1 MVHFFDITKFN
12 LYKEDNRR
20 EVKKANGGLPS
31 SLWETYS
38 AFANCYGGVII
49 LGVAENKDGTWR
61 TTGLK
66 STDRDK
72 LLKHFWDTINNR
84 KKVNVNLLSDQ
95 DVEIYEK
102 DEDTIIVIYVPMANR
117 EQKPV
122 YINDDIFVLIIST
135 YLMQNVFLWIILSN
149 KNCIIVGNFIS
160 NTVVYILYSL
170 SLIIEIAIKMIFSI
184 EFDIRNQTIDLILAL
199 AIEAIFLKCIMNLKR
214 IKNGL
219 SFLKDQVENEYF
231 ALMFMEISANIIF
244 TYCIFVNS
252 NDEFSWNILAMFFV
266 LSIIMVIMIQRT
278 LALYYKQKLLAK
290 NIEDYKSE
298 IALKDAQIKSLSDEK
313 YKISKLNHEFYN
325 RQKALIHKVEEI
337 TSMNTEIADELD
349 LSKQIN
355 DLTKEYTDK
364 AQEIK
369 TLDKLPTTG
378 IVEIDD
384 MFKYMQSE
392 CDSKKIQFNLKI
404 NGNIYH
410 MINNKIPQ
418 SRLVTLI
425 GDHLRDAI
433 IAIDFSNNTFKSI
446 LAVLGENNGVYEFC
460 VFDTGI
466 EFKIDT
472 LLNLGLKP
480 ATTHKD
486 SGGTGIGFMTTFE
499 TMKETKASL
508 IIDEM
513 REMSNTDYTKSVTIR
528 FDGKNE
534 YRIKSYN

>member
-1 MVHFFDITKFN
+1 MKIEIVIDTVIKMFIINLFVFILFFKISNQKCN
-12 LYKEDNRR
+12 Y
-20 EVKKANGGLPS
+20 
-31 SLWETYS
+31 
-38 AFANCYGGVII
+38 
-49 LGVAENKDGTWR
+49 
-61 TTGLK
+61 LK
-66 STDRDK
+66 IFVGS
-72 LLKHFWDTINNR
+72 
-84 KKVNVNLLSDQ
+84 VMLS
-95 DVEIYEK
+95 
-102 DEDTIIVIYVPMANR
+102 VIYVIEKN
-117 EQKPV
+117 

-149 KNCIIVGNFIS
+149 KNCIVVGNFIS

-219 SFLKDQVENEYF
+219 SFLKAQVGNEYF

-278 LALYYKQKLLAK
+278 LTLYYKQKLLAK
-290 NIEDYKSE
+290 NIKDYKSE

-480 ATTHKD
+480 VTTHKD

-534 YRIKSYN
+534 YRIKSYRSDEIKKKMKDNRIIIENKKGSSTQWN

>member
-1 MVHFFDITKFN
+1 MNEVLLNTIIKYCCINILVLFTNERMIPKQINKRN
-12 LYKEDNRR
+12 L
-20 EVKKANGGLPS
+20 
-31 SLWETYS
+31 
-38 AFANCYGGVII
+38 II
-49 LGVAENKDGTWR
+49 LT
-61 TTGLK
+61 
-66 STDRDK
+66 
-72 LLKHFWDTINNR
+72 
-84 KKVNVNLLSDQ
+84 
-95 DVEIYEK
+95 
-102 DEDTIIVIYVPMANR
+102 
-117 EQKPV
+117 
-122 YINDDIFVLIIST
+122 IIST
-135 YLMQNVFLWIILSN
+135 CLLGIFTPIICKLDNLLNIILMYSAQLIIIRISSRNNEYNLMLTNLMANALVYLAFAISTIIEFQIAMILKIYSIGINVCLVFLITAIVLKLFFKIKRFQKGFCFFNNSTNSEMINTIMLNISALIILVYYISGN
-149 KNCIIVGNFIS
+149 YYGNLTKQIVICFLVLG
-160 NTVVYILYSL
+160 VVL
-170 SLIIEIAIKMIFSI
+170 F
-184 EFDIRNQTIDLILAL
+184 
-199 AIEAIFLKCIMNLKR
+199 
-214 IKNGL
+214 
-219 SFLKDQVENEYF
+219 
-231 ALMFMEISANIIF
+231 
-244 TYCIFVNS
+244 
-252 NDEFSWNILAMFFV
+252 
-266 LSIIMVIMIQRT
+266 IMIKRT
-278 LALYYKQKLLAK
+278 FNIFYKQRLLER

-446 LAVLGENNGVYEFC
+446 LAVLGENSGVYEFC

-534 YRIKSYN
+534 YRIKSYRSDEIKKKMKDNRIIIENKKGSSTQWN

>member
-1 MVHFFDITKFN
+1 MNTDWIDGIIKICIINVFIYSIFFRVNAEQKCKRKIIEGSIISSVIYIIFK
-12 LYKEDNRR
+12 LYLKENIFLLVIISYFIQIPIQKMLIEDKRKSII
-20 EVKKANGGLPS
+20 VS
-31 SLWETYS
+31 SLI
-38 AFANCYGGVII
+38 AN
-49 LGVAENKDGTWR
+49 A
-61 TTGLK
+61 
-66 STDRDK
+66 
-72 LLKHFWDTINNR
+72 
-84 KKVNVNLLSDQ
+84 
-95 DVEIYEK
+95 
-102 DEDTIIVIYVPMANR
+102 
-117 EQKPV
+117 
-122 YINDDIFVLIIST
+122 
-135 YLMQNVFLWIILSN
+135 
-149 KNCIIVGNFIS
+149 
-160 NTVVYILYSL
+160 VVYATFCISL
-170 SLIIEIAIKMIFSI
+170 LFEVFFKFALKIEL
-184 EFDIRNQTIDLILAL
+184 QTIDLIFTLGIQLAL
-199 AIEAIFLKCIMNLKR
+199 LVMLFSNKR
-214 IKNGL
+214 VKNGIE
-219 SFLKDQVENEYF
+219 FLKDPIGNDYF
-231 ALMFMEISANIIF
+231 CIVLLNISAVVIF
-244 TYCIFVNS
+244 VYCIYGSSDADFN
-252 NDEFSWNILAMFFV
+252 NNLLMAFFA
-266 LSIIMVIMIQRT
+266 IAFIMIITIQKT
-278 LALYYKQKLLAK
+278 LTLYYKQKLLAK

-404 NGNIYH
+404 IGNIYH

-534 YRIKSYN
+534 YRIKSYRSDEIKKKMKDNRIIIENKKGSSTQWN

>member
-1 MVHFFDITKFN
+1 MNEDIINTFIKIFWMNILTFAVNMKIFSKKSNQRNCVNFFIASFIIAM
-12 LYKEDNRR
+12 LY
-20 EVKKANGGLPS
+20 
-31 SLWETYS
+31 
-38 AFANCYGGVII
+38 II
-49 LGVAENKDGTWR
+49 IIKYLD
-61 TTGLK
+61 
-66 STDRDK
+66 
-72 LLKHFWDTINNR
+72 
-84 KKVNVNLLSDQ
+84 NLLS
-95 DVEIYEK
+95 I
-102 DEDTIIVIYVPMANR
+102 IIVYVMQSIILKNIMKNKDDEVMLTNLIANAI
-117 EQKPV
+117 V
-122 YINDDIFVLIIST
+122 YIGF
-135 YLMQNVFLWIILSN
+135 Y
-149 KNCIIVGNFIS
+149 
-160 NTVVYILYSL
+160 
-170 SLIIEIAIKMIFSI
+170 IAIVT
-184 EFDIRNQTIDLILAL
+184 EV
-199 AIEAIFLKCIMNLKR
+199 IFLKLFSITNTTINFIITFIIETLIIIGFFR
-214 IKNGL
+214 IKRFKKGF
-219 SFLKDQVENEYF
+219 S
-231 ALMFMEISANIIF
+231 
-244 TYCIFVNS
+244 FVNDVES
-252 NDEFSWNILAMFFV
+252 TEVASTIMFNISTAVILVYYLLGNYYGDLTVQLIICFLIFGIAM
-266 LSIIMVIMIQRT
+266 IIMIKKT
-278 LALYYKQKLLAK
+278 LRIYYKQKLLTR

-325 RQKALIHKVEEI
+325 RQKSLIHKVEEI

-349 LSKQIN
+349 FSKQIN

-392 CDSKKIQFNLKI
+392 CNSKKIQFNLKI

-446 LAVLGENNGVYEFC
+446 LAVLGENNGAYEFC

-534 YRIKSYN
+534 YRIKSYRSDEIKKKMKDNRIIIENKKGSSTQWN

>member
-1 MVHFFDITKFN
+1 MKIEIVIDTVIKMFIINLFVFILFFKISNQKCN
-12 LYKEDNRR
+12 Y
-20 EVKKANGGLPS
+20 
-31 SLWETYS
+31 
-38 AFANCYGGVII
+38 
-49 LGVAENKDGTWR
+49 
-61 TTGLK
+61 LK
-66 STDRDK
+66 IFVGS
-72 LLKHFWDTINNR
+72 
-84 KKVNVNLLSDQ
+84 VMLS
-95 DVEIYEK
+95 
-102 DEDTIIVIYVPMANR
+102 VIYVIEKN
-117 EQKPV
+117 

-149 KNCIIVGNFIS
+149 KNCIVVGNFIS

-219 SFLKDQVENEYF
+219 SFLKAQVGNEYF

-278 LALYYKQKLLAK
+278 LTLYYKQKLLAK

-378 IVEIDD
+378 MVEIDD

-534 YRIKSYN
+534 YRIKSYRSDEIKKKMKDNRIIIENKKGSSTQWN

>member
-1 MVHFFDITKFN
+1 M
-12 LYKEDNRR
+12 
-20 EVKKANGGLPS
+20 
-31 SLWETYS
+31 
-38 AFANCYGGVII
+38 
-49 LGVAENKDGTWR
+49 
-61 TTGLK
+61 
-66 STDRDK
+66 
-72 LLKHFWDTINNR
+72 
-84 KKVNVNLLSDQ
+84 NVNLINMSIKILCINILVPIINKKILSIKIKWQ
-95 DVEIYEK
+95 DFIFTVSYSIFV
-102 DEDTIIVIYVPMANR
+102 TGIYV
-117 EQKPV
+117 
-122 YINDDIFVLIIST
+122 
-135 YLMQNVFLWIILSN
+135 FLSR
-149 KNCIIVGNFIS
+149 K
-160 NTVVYILYSL
+160 
-170 SLIIEIAIKMIFSI
+170 
-184 EFDIRNQTIDLILAL
+184 ID
-199 AIEAIFLKCIMNLKR
+199 NL
-214 IKNGL
+214 L
-219 SFLKDQVENEYF
+219 
-231 ALMFMEISANIIF
+231 NIIF
-244 TYCIFVNS
+244 MYIFQLIGLMLLLKDKKENLMVTNIITNAIIYISFCISVFVEIPVMIALQIKNKII
-252 NDEFSWNILAMFFV
+252 NGILVDLIDVVIIYYFFKIRRFRKGFV
-266 LSIIMVIMIQRT
+266 FTRNNEYASIIMINISAIIILAYYLYGNYYENMTKQLFVCFSVLSVIMIIMIQKT
-278 LALYYKQKLLAK
+278 LTLYYKQKLLAK

-325 RQKALIHKVEEI
+325 RQRALIHKVEEI

-349 LSKQIN
+349 FSKQIN

-534 YRIKSYN
+534 YRIKSYRSDEIKKKMKDNRITIEN

>member
-1 MVHFFDITKFN
+1 MKIEIVIDTVIKMFIINLFVFILFFKISNQKCN
-12 LYKEDNRR
+12 Y
-20 EVKKANGGLPS
+20 
-31 SLWETYS
+31 
-38 AFANCYGGVII
+38 
-49 LGVAENKDGTWR
+49 
-61 TTGLK
+61 LK
-66 STDRDK
+66 IFVGS
-72 LLKHFWDTINNR
+72 
-84 KKVNVNLLSDQ
+84 VMLS
-95 DVEIYEK
+95 
-102 DEDTIIVIYVPMANR
+102 VIYVIEKN
-117 EQKPV
+117 

-460 VFDTGI
+460 VFNTGI

-534 YRIKSYN
+534 YRIKSYRSDEIKKKMKDNRIIIENKKGSSTQWN

>member
-1 MVHFFDITKFN
+1 MYIFQLIGLMLLLKDKKENLMVTNIITNAIIYISFCISVFVEIPVMIALQIKN
-12 LYKEDNRR
+12 KII
-20 EVKKANGGLPS
+20 NGILVD
-31 SLWETYS
+31 LIDV
-38 AFANCYGGVII
+38 VII
-49 LGVAENKDGTWR
+49 YYFFKIR
-61 TTGLK
+61 
-66 STDRDK
+66 R
-72 LLKHFWDTINNR
+72 FR
-84 KKVNVNLLSDQ
+84 KG
-95 DVEIYEK
+95 
-102 DEDTIIVIYVPMANR
+102 
-117 EQKPV
+117 
-122 YINDDIFVLIIST
+122 FVFT
-135 YLMQNVFLWIILSN
+135 
-149 KNCIIVGNFIS
+149 
-160 NTVVYILYSL
+160 
-170 SLIIEIAIKMIFSI
+170 
-184 EFDIRNQTIDLILAL
+184 RN
-199 AIEAIFLKCIMNLKR
+199 
-214 IKNGL
+214 
-219 SFLKDQVENEYF
+219 NEY
-231 ALMFMEISANIIF
+231 A
-244 TYCIFVNS
+244 
-252 NDEFSWNILAMFFV
+252 
-266 LSIIMVIMIQRT
+266 SIIMINISAIIILAYYLYGNYYENMTKQLFVCFSVLSVIMIIMIQKT
-278 LALYYKQKLLAK
+278 LTLYYKQKLLAK

-369 TLDKLPTTG
+369 TLDKLPTTV

-392 CDSKKIQFNLKI
+392 CNSKKIQFNLKI

-534 YRIKSYN
+534 YRIKSYRSDEIKKKMKDNRIIIENKKGSSTQWN

>member
-1 MVHFFDITKFN
+1 MNIKLINMSIKILCINVLTILINRKILLAKTK
-12 LYKEDNRR
+12 
-20 EVKKANGGLPS
+20 VKDWIFIVMS
-31 SLWETYS
+31 S
-38 AFANCYGGVII
+38 VII
-49 LGVAENKDGTWR
+49 TAIYVVLKGRIDNLLNIIVMYVLQLIELNIINGEKENN
-61 TTGLK
+61 LI
-66 STDRDK
+66 
-72 LLKHFWDTINNR
+72 INN
-84 KKVNVNLLSDQ
+84 
-95 DVEIYEK
+95 
-102 DEDTIIVIYVPMANR
+102 
-117 EQKPV
+117 
-122 YINDDIFVLIIST
+122 IIS
-135 YLMQNVFLWIILSN
+135 NAII
-149 KNCIIVGNFIS
+149 
-160 NTVVYILYSL
+160 YILFCIVSFL
-170 SLIIEIAIKMIFSI
+170 EVPIMIIFKIENELINGIIINFLEIIAVFCFFKIKRF
-184 EFDIRNQTIDLILAL
+184 
-199 AIEAIFLKCIMNLKR
+199 KR
-214 IKNGL
+214 GFA
-219 SFLKDQVENEYF
+219 FLKDNEY
-231 ALMFMEISANIIF
+231 ASIIMINISAI
-244 TYCIFVNS
+244 V
-252 NDEFSWNILAMFFV
+252 ILAYYLYGNYYGNMIKQLFICFVV
-266 LSIIMVIMIQRT
+266 LSIIMIIMIQKT
-278 LALYYKQKLLAK
+278 LTLYYKQKLLAK

-337 TSMNTEIADELD
+337 TSMNTEIADELA

-534 YRIKSYN
+534 YRIKSYRSDEIKKKMKDNRIIIENKKGSSTQWN

>member
-1 MVHFFDITKFN
+1 MKIEIVIDTVIKMFIINLFVFILFFKISNQKCN
-12 LYKEDNRR
+12 Y
-20 EVKKANGGLPS
+20 
-31 SLWETYS
+31 
-38 AFANCYGGVII
+38 
-49 LGVAENKDGTWR
+49 
-61 TTGLK
+61 LK
-66 STDRDK
+66 IFVGS
-72 LLKHFWDTINNR
+72 
-84 KKVNVNLLSDQ
+84 VMLS
-95 DVEIYEK
+95 
-102 DEDTIIVIYVPMANR
+102 VIYVIEKN
-117 EQKPV
+117 

-392 CDSKKIQFNLKI
+392 CKSKNIQFNLKV

-534 YRIKSYN
+534 YRIKSYRSDEIKKKMKDNRIIIENKKGSSTQWN

>member
-1 MVHFFDITKFN
+1 MKIEIVIDTVIKMFIINLFVFILFFKISNQKCN
-12 LYKEDNRR
+12 Y
-20 EVKKANGGLPS
+20 
-31 SLWETYS
+31 
-38 AFANCYGGVII
+38 
-49 LGVAENKDGTWR
+49 
-61 TTGLK
+61 LK
-66 STDRDK
+66 IFVGS
-72 LLKHFWDTINNR
+72 
-84 KKVNVNLLSDQ
+84 VMLS
-95 DVEIYEK
+95 
-102 DEDTIIVIYVPMANR
+102 VIYVIEKN
-117 EQKPV
+117 

-410 MINNKIPQ
+410 RINNKIPQ

-534 YRIKSYN
+534 YRIKSYRSDEIKKKMKDNRIIIENKKGSSTQWN

>member
-1 MVHFFDITKFN
+1 MNTDWIDGIIKICIINVFIYSIFFRVNAEQKCKRKIIEGSIISSVIYIIFK
-12 LYKEDNRR
+12 LYLKENIFLLVIISYFIQIPIQKMLIEDKRKSII
-20 EVKKANGGLPS
+20 VS
-31 SLWETYS
+31 SLI
-38 AFANCYGGVII
+38 AN
-49 LGVAENKDGTWR
+49 A
-61 TTGLK
+61 
-66 STDRDK
+66 
-72 LLKHFWDTINNR
+72 
-84 KKVNVNLLSDQ
+84 
-95 DVEIYEK
+95 
-102 DEDTIIVIYVPMANR
+102 
-117 EQKPV
+117 
-122 YINDDIFVLIIST
+122 
-135 YLMQNVFLWIILSN
+135 
-149 KNCIIVGNFIS
+149 
-160 NTVVYILYSL
+160 VVYATFCISL
-170 SLIIEIAIKMIFSI
+170 LFEVFFKFALKIEL
-184 EFDIRNQTIDLILAL
+184 QTIDLIFTLGIQLAL
-199 AIEAIFLKCIMNLKR
+199 LVMLFSNKR
-214 IKNGL
+214 VKNGIE
-219 SFLKDQVENEYF
+219 FLKDPIGNDYF
-231 ALMFMEISANIIF
+231 CIVLLNISAVVIF
-244 TYCIFVNS
+244 VYCIYGSSDADFN
-252 NDEFSWNILAMFFV
+252 NNLLMAFFA
-266 LSIIMVIMIQRT
+266 IAFIMIITIQKT
-278 LALYYKQKLLAK
+278 LTLYYKQKLLAK

-404 NGNIYH
+404 IGNIYH

-466 EFKIDT
+466 EFEIDT

-534 YRIKSYN
+534 YRIKSYRSDEIKKKMKDNRIIIENKKGSSTQWN

>member
-1 MVHFFDITKFN
+1 MDINLINIIIKMMCINGLIFMVNTKVLNYKINKRYFVCMALSSILITAIYYVLDKYLDNLLKLILMYFMQLIVLKICIKDIRKNLLVSNLLSNSIVFIAFIFSLLIEMLLVNLIKIKNSTVNFILTFIIETVILMIFFNIKRFKKGFAF
-12 LYKEDNRR
+12 LDNNVNS
-20 EVKKANGGLPS
+20 EYTNAIVINV
-31 SLWETYS
+31 S
-38 AFANCYGGVII
+38 AVII
-49 LGVAENKDGTWR
+49 LAYYVFGNYYGNLTKQ
-61 TTGLK
+61 
-66 STDRDK
+66 
-72 LLKHFWDTINNR
+72 LLI
-84 KKVNVNLLSDQ
+84 
-95 DVEIYEK
+95 
-102 DEDTIIVIYVPMANR
+102 
-117 EQKPV
+117 
-122 YINDDIFVLIIST
+122 
-135 YLMQNVFLWIILSN
+135 
-149 KNCIIVGNFIS
+149 CFI
-160 NTVVYILYSL
+160 
-170 SLIIEIAIKMIFSI
+170 
-184 EFDIRNQTIDLILAL
+184 
-199 AIEAIFLKCIMNLKR
+199 
-214 IKNGL
+214 
-219 SFLKDQVENEYF
+219 
-231 ALMFMEISANIIF
+231 
-244 TYCIFVNS
+244 
-252 NDEFSWNILAMFFV
+252 V
-266 LSIIMVIMIQRT
+266 LSIIIIIIVIKT
-278 LALYYKQKLLAK
+278 LTLYYKQKLLTK

-446 LAVLGENNGVYEFC
+446 LVVLGENNGLYEFC

-472 LLNLGLKP
+472 LLKLGLEP

-534 YRIKSYN
+534 YRIKSYRSDEIKKKMKDNRIIIENKKGSSTQWN

>member
-1 MVHFFDITKFN
+1 MCINGLIFMVNTKVLNYKIDKRYFVCIALSSILITAIYYVLDKYLDNLLKLILMYFMQLIVLKICIKDIRKNLLVSNLLSNSIVFIAFIFSLLIEMLLVNLIKIKNSTVNFILTFIIETVILMIFFNIKRFKKGFAF
-12 LYKEDNRR
+12 LDNNVNS
-20 EVKKANGGLPS
+20 EYTNAIIINVS
-31 SLWETYS
+31 V
-38 AFANCYGGVII
+38 VII
-49 LGVAENKDGTWR
+49 LAYYVFGNYYGNLTKQ
-61 TTGLK
+61 
-66 STDRDK
+66 
-72 LLKHFWDTINNR
+72 LLI
-84 KKVNVNLLSDQ
+84 
-95 DVEIYEK
+95 
-102 DEDTIIVIYVPMANR
+102 
-117 EQKPV
+117 
-122 YINDDIFVLIIST
+122 
-135 YLMQNVFLWIILSN
+135 
-149 KNCIIVGNFIS
+149 CFI
-160 NTVVYILYSL
+160 
-170 SLIIEIAIKMIFSI
+170 
-184 EFDIRNQTIDLILAL
+184 
-199 AIEAIFLKCIMNLKR
+199 
-214 IKNGL
+214 
-219 SFLKDQVENEYF
+219 
-231 ALMFMEISANIIF
+231 
-244 TYCIFVNS
+244 
-252 NDEFSWNILAMFFV
+252 V
-266 LSIIMVIMIQRT
+266 LSIIMIIIVIKT
-278 LALYYKQKLLAK
+278 LTLYYKQKLLAK

-392 CDSKKIQFNLKI
+392 CKSKNIQFNLKV

-534 YRIKSYN
+534 YRIKSYRSDEIKKKMKDNRIIIENKKGSSTQWN

>member
-1 MVHFFDITKFN
+1 MKIEIVIDTVIKMFIINLFVFILFFKISNQKCN
-12 LYKEDNRR
+12 Y
-20 EVKKANGGLPS
+20 
-31 SLWETYS
+31 
-38 AFANCYGGVII
+38 
-49 LGVAENKDGTWR
+49 
-61 TTGLK
+61 LK
-66 STDRDK
+66 IFVGS
-72 LLKHFWDTINNR
+72 
-84 KKVNVNLLSDQ
+84 VMLS
-95 DVEIYEK
+95 
-102 DEDTIIVIYVPMANR
+102 VIYVIEKN
-117 EQKPV
+117 

-149 KNCIIVGNFIS
+149 KNCIVVGNFIS

-219 SFLKDQVENEYF
+219 SFLKAQVGNEYF

-278 LALYYKQKLLAK
+278 LTLYYKQKLLAK

-392 CDSKKIQFNLKI
+392 CNSKKIQFNLKI

-534 YRIKSYN
+534 YRIKSYRSDEIKKKMKDNRIIIENKKGSSTQWN

>member
-1 MVHFFDITKFN
+1 MKIEIVIDTVIKMFIINLFVFILFFKISNQKCN
-12 LYKEDNRR
+12 Y
-20 EVKKANGGLPS
+20 
-31 SLWETYS
+31 
-38 AFANCYGGVII
+38 
-49 LGVAENKDGTWR
+49 
-61 TTGLK
+61 LK
-66 STDRDK
+66 IFVGS
-72 LLKHFWDTINNR
+72 
-84 KKVNVNLLSDQ
+84 VMLS
-95 DVEIYEK
+95 
-102 DEDTIIVIYVPMANR
+102 VIYVIEKN
-117 EQKPV
+117 

-149 KNCIIVGNFIS
+149 KNCIVVGNFIS

-219 SFLKDQVENEYF
+219 SFLKDQVGNDYF

-278 LALYYKQKLLAK
+278 LTLYYKQKLLAK

-392 CDSKKIQFNLKI
+392 CNSKKIQFNLKI
-404 NGNIYH
+404 NGNIYY

-446 LAVLGENNGVYEFC
+446 LAVYEFC

-534 YRIKSYN
+534 YRIKSYRSDEIKKKMKDNRIIIENKKGSSTQWN

>member
-1 MVHFFDITKFN
+1 MKIEIVIDTVIKMFIINLFVFILFFKISNQKCN
-12 LYKEDNRR
+12 Y
-20 EVKKANGGLPS
+20 
-31 SLWETYS
+31 
-38 AFANCYGGVII
+38 
-49 LGVAENKDGTWR
+49 
-61 TTGLK
+61 LK
-66 STDRDK
+66 IFVGS
-72 LLKHFWDTINNR
+72 
-84 KKVNVNLLSDQ
+84 VMLS
-95 DVEIYEK
+95 
-102 DEDTIIVIYVPMANR
+102 VIYVIEKN
-117 EQKPV
+117 

-219 SFLKDQVENEYF
+219 SFLKNQVENEYF

-534 YRIKSYN
+534 YRIKSYRSDEIKKKMKDNRIIIENKKGSSTQWN

>member
-1 MVHFFDITKFN
+1 MKIEIVIDTVIKMFIINLFVFILFFKISNQKCN
-12 LYKEDNRR
+12 Y
-20 EVKKANGGLPS
+20 
-31 SLWETYS
+31 
-38 AFANCYGGVII
+38 
-49 LGVAENKDGTWR
+49 
-61 TTGLK
+61 LK
-66 STDRDK
+66 IFVGS
-72 LLKHFWDTINNR
+72 
-84 KKVNVNLLSDQ
+84 VMLS
-95 DVEIYEK
+95 
-102 DEDTIIVIYVPMANR
+102 VIYVIEKN
-117 EQKPV
+117 

-160 NTVVYILYSL
+160 NTVVYILYNL

-266 LSIIMVIMIQRT
+266 LSIILVIMIQRT

-534 YRIKSYN
+534 YRIKSYRSDEIKKKMKDNRIIIENKKGSSTQWN

>member
-1 MVHFFDITKFN
+1 MDINLINIIIKTMCINGLIFMVNTKVLNYKIDKRYFVCMALSSILITAIYYVLDKYLDNLLKLILMYFMQLIVLKICIKDIRKNLLVSNLLSNSIVFIAFIFSLLIEMLLVNLIKIKNSTVNFILTFIIETVILMIFFNIKRFKKGFAF
-12 LYKEDNRR
+12 LDNNVNS
-20 EVKKANGGLPS
+20 EYTNAIVINVS
-31 SLWETYS
+31 V
-38 AFANCYGGVII
+38 VII
-49 LGVAENKDGTWR
+49 LAYYVFGNYYGNLTKQ
-61 TTGLK
+61 
-66 STDRDK
+66 
-72 LLKHFWDTINNR
+72 LLI
-84 KKVNVNLLSDQ
+84 
-95 DVEIYEK
+95 
-102 DEDTIIVIYVPMANR
+102 
-117 EQKPV
+117 
-122 YINDDIFVLIIST
+122 
-135 YLMQNVFLWIILSN
+135 
-149 KNCIIVGNFIS
+149 CFI
-160 NTVVYILYSL
+160 
-170 SLIIEIAIKMIFSI
+170 
-184 EFDIRNQTIDLILAL
+184 
-199 AIEAIFLKCIMNLKR
+199 
-214 IKNGL
+214 
-219 SFLKDQVENEYF
+219 
-231 ALMFMEISANIIF
+231 
-244 TYCIFVNS
+244 
-252 NDEFSWNILAMFFV
+252 V
-266 LSIIMVIMIQRT
+266 LSIIMIIIVIKT
-278 LALYYKQKLLAK
+278 LTLYYKQKLLAK

-337 TSMNTEIADELD
+337 TSMNTEIADELA

-392 CDSKKIQFNLKI
+392 CNSKKIQFNLKI

-534 YRIKSYN
+534 YRIKSYRSDEIKKKMKDNRIIIENKKGSSTQWN

>member
-1 MVHFFDITKFN
+1 MNTDWIDGIIKMCILNVLIQIIFFRLNDDKNSIVKIIIASIITSIFGVLIK
-12 LYKEDNRR
+12 LYLNDNI
-20 EVKKANGGLPS
+20 
-31 SLWETYS
+31 
-38 AFANCYGGVII
+38 FMVII
-49 LGVAENKDGTWR
+49 SSMLFQIILERILIKDKK
-61 TTGLK
+61 K
-66 STDRDK
+66 S
-72 LLKHFWDTINNR
+72 
-84 KKVNVNLLSDQ
+84 
-95 DVEIYEK
+95 
-102 DEDTIIVIYVPMANR
+102 IIVSSIMANAF
-117 EQKPV
+117 V
-122 YINDDIFVLIIST
+122 YIIFF
-135 YLMQNVFLWIILSN
+135 MA
-149 KNCIIVGNFIS
+149 
-160 NTVVYILYSL
+160 
-170 SLIIEIAIKMIFSI
+170 LIIESIIKNILSIKYQTVDIILTLLIEILIIVFLYSINRVKYGIGYLKNKIGNDYLCIVMLNISAMVIFSYCLFGGLDKYF
-184 EFDIRNQTIDLILAL
+184 FDN
-199 AIEAIFLKCIMNLKR
+199 
-214 IKNGL
+214 
-219 SFLKDQVENEYF
+219 
-231 ALMFMEISANIIF
+231 
-244 TYCIFVNS
+244 
-252 NDEFSWNILAMFFV
+252 MFFV
-266 LSIIMVIMIQRT
+266 FLVMAGIMGIMTQKT
-278 LALYYKQKLLAK
+278 LTLYYKQKLLAK

-325 RQKALIHKVEEI
+325 RQRALIHKVEEI

-499 TMKETKASL
+499 IMKETKASL

-534 YRIKSYN
+534 YRIKSYRNDEIKKKMKDNRIIIENKKGSSTQWN

>member
-1 MVHFFDITKFN
+1 MDINLINIIIKMMCINGLIFMVNTKVLNYKIDKRYFVCIALSSILITAIYYVLDKYLDNLLKLILMYFMQLIVLKICIKDIRKNLLVSNLLSNSIVFIAFIFSLLIEMLLVNLIKIKNSTVNFILTFIIETVILMIFFNIKRFKKGFAF
-12 LYKEDNRR
+12 LDNNVNS
-20 EVKKANGGLPS
+20 EYTNAIIINVS
-31 SLWETYS
+31 V
-38 AFANCYGGVII
+38 VII
-49 LGVAENKDGTWR
+49 LAYYVFGNYYGNLTKQ
-61 TTGLK
+61 
-66 STDRDK
+66 
-72 LLKHFWDTINNR
+72 LLI
-84 KKVNVNLLSDQ
+84 
-95 DVEIYEK
+95 
-102 DEDTIIVIYVPMANR
+102 
-117 EQKPV
+117 
-122 YINDDIFVLIIST
+122 
-135 YLMQNVFLWIILSN
+135 
-149 KNCIIVGNFIS
+149 CFI
-160 NTVVYILYSL
+160 
-170 SLIIEIAIKMIFSI
+170 
-184 EFDIRNQTIDLILAL
+184 
-199 AIEAIFLKCIMNLKR
+199 
-214 IKNGL
+214 
-219 SFLKDQVENEYF
+219 
-231 ALMFMEISANIIF
+231 
-244 TYCIFVNS
+244 
-252 NDEFSWNILAMFFV
+252 V
-266 LSIIMVIMIQRT
+266 LSIIMIIIVIKT
-278 LALYYKQKLLAK
+278 LTLYYKQKLLAK

-534 YRIKSYN
+534 YRIKSYRSDEIKKKMKDNRIIMENKKGSSTQWN

>member
-1 MVHFFDITKFN
+1 MCINGLIFMVNTKVLNYKIDKRYFVCIALSSILITAIYYVLDKYLDNLLKLILMYFMQLIVLKICIKDIRKNLLVSNLLSNSIVFIAFIFSLLIEMLLVNLIKIKNSTVNFILTFIIETVILMIFFNIKRFKKGFAF
-12 LYKEDNRR
+12 LDNNVNS
-20 EVKKANGGLPS
+20 EYTNAIIINVS
-31 SLWETYS
+31 V
-38 AFANCYGGVII
+38 VII
-49 LGVAENKDGTWR
+49 LAYYVFGNYYGNLTKQ
-61 TTGLK
+61 
-66 STDRDK
+66 
-72 LLKHFWDTINNR
+72 LLI
-84 KKVNVNLLSDQ
+84 
-95 DVEIYEK
+95 
-102 DEDTIIVIYVPMANR
+102 
-117 EQKPV
+117 
-122 YINDDIFVLIIST
+122 
-135 YLMQNVFLWIILSN
+135 
-149 KNCIIVGNFIS
+149 CFI
-160 NTVVYILYSL
+160 
-170 SLIIEIAIKMIFSI
+170 
-184 EFDIRNQTIDLILAL
+184 
-199 AIEAIFLKCIMNLKR
+199 
-214 IKNGL
+214 
-219 SFLKDQVENEYF
+219 
-231 ALMFMEISANIIF
+231 
-244 TYCIFVNS
+244 
-252 NDEFSWNILAMFFV
+252 V
-266 LSIIMVIMIQRT
+266 LSIIMIIIVIKT
-278 LALYYKQKLLAK
+278 LTLYYKQKLLAK

-392 CDSKKIQFNLKI
+392 CNSKKIQFNLKI

-534 YRIKSYN
+534 YRIKSYRSDEIKKKMKDNRIIIENKKGSSTQWN

>member
-1 MVHFFDITKFN
+1 MLNSNTFLV
-12 LYKEDNRR
+12 
-20 EVKKANGGLPS
+20 
-31 SLWETYS
+31 
-38 AFANCYGGVII
+38 VILSYI
-49 LGVAENKDGTWR
+49 FQIV
-61 TTGLK
+61 
-66 STDRDK
+66 
-72 LLKHFWDTINNR
+72 LLKIHNR
-84 KKVNVNLLSDQ
+84 GNKKSVIASALISNASVYTLF
-95 DVEIYEK
+95 
-102 DEDTIIVIYVPMANR
+102 IVVSFI
-117 EQKPV
+117 E
-122 YINDDIFVLIIST
+122 
-135 YLMQNVFLWIILSN
+135 VFLKIIMNIRYQIIDLSL
-149 KNCIIVGNFIS
+149 
-160 NTVVYILYSL
+160 T
-170 SLIIEIAIKMIFSI
+170 LIIEVLLLAGILNIK
-184 EFDIRNQTIDLILAL
+184 
-199 AIEAIFLKCIMNLKR
+199 K
-214 IKNGL
+214 IKNGI
-219 SFLKDQVENEYF
+219 SFLKDPLGNEY
-231 ALMFMEISANIIF
+231 L
-244 TYCIFVNS
+244 C
-252 NDEFSWNILAMFFV
+252 
-266 LSIIMVIMIQRT
+266 IIMIVISVIAIFAYCLFGSSEEYFGSNIFIVIVTSLIMIIIMIQKT
-278 LALYYKQKLLAK
+278 LTLYYKQKLLAK

-337 TSMNTEIADELD
+337 TSMNTEIADELA

-392 CDSKKIQFNLKI
+392 CNSKKIQFNLKI

-446 LAVLGENNGVYEFC
+446 LAVLGENNGAYEFC

-534 YRIKSYN
+534 YRIKSYRSDEIKKKMKDNRIIIENKKGSSTQWN

>member
-1 MVHFFDITKFN
+1 MNMDLIN
-12 LYKEDNRR
+12 
-20 EVKKANGGLPS
+20 
-31 SLWETYS
+31 
-38 AFANCYGGVII
+38 VII
-49 LGVAENKDGTWR
+49 KTFTMNCFIYGTFFKINSEEKYKVKVIIGSILSLVVYTIMKNFINSNVFFITLLSYFFQIVVQKLFMSDRKKSIIVSNLIANALVYTFFCVALLVE
-61 TTGLK
+61 LIP
-66 STDRDK
+66 K
-72 LLKHFWDTINNR
+72 LLLSINSR
-84 KKVNVNLLSDQ
+84 
-95 DVEIYEK
+95 
-102 DEDTIIVIYVPMANR
+102 
-117 EQKPV
+117 
-122 YINDDIFVLIIST
+122 
-135 YLMQNVFLWIILSN
+135 
-149 KNCIIVGNFIS
+149 
-160 NTVVYILYSL
+160 
-170 SLIIEIAIKMIFSI
+170 
-184 EFDIRNQTIDLILAL
+184 TIDLILTL
-199 AIEAIFLKCIMNLKR
+199 IIEMIFISSIWKLKR
-214 IKNGL
+214 FKNGI
-219 SFLKDQVENEYF
+219 SFLKDTINNDYF
-231 ALMFMEISANIIF
+231 GIILLNISAVVVFI
-244 TYCIFVNS
+244 YCIYGSTDADFNYNLLMV
-252 NDEFSWNILAMFFV
+252 FFA
-266 LSIIMVIMIQRT
+266 IAFIMIIMIQKT
-278 LALYYKQKLLAK
+278 LTLYYKQKLLAK

-325 RQKALIHKVEEI
+325 RQRALIHKVEEI

-534 YRIKSYN
+534 YRIKSYRSDEIKKKMKDNRIIIENKKGSSTQWN

>member
-1 MVHFFDITKFN
+1 MDTEIIDIIIKNLILNMLIYIVFFRINGEKINKKFIFFSCIVQTAFYTYVKEKVHSN
-12 LYKEDNRR
+12 DNFTAI
-20 EVKKANGGLPS
+20 VLS
-31 SLWETYS
+31 C
-38 AFANCYGGVII
+38 FMQII
-49 LGVAENKDGTWR
+49 LMKMYAKNLQRSVISGALIANALVYTLFIISLALEF
-61 TTGLK
+61 
-66 STDRDK
+66 
-72 LLKHFWDTINNR
+72 LLKLGINIENQTY
-84 KKVNVNLLSDQ
+84 NLLL
-95 DVEIYEK
+95 
-102 DEDTIIVIYVPMANR
+102 TL
-117 EQKPV
+117 
-122 YINDDIFVLIIST
+122 LIE
-135 YLMQNVFLWIILSN
+135 IILLN
-149 KNCIIVGNFIS
+149 GIFK
-160 NTVVYILYSL
+160 
-170 SLIIEIAIKMIFSI
+170 IKK
-184 EFDIRNQTIDLILAL
+184 L
-199 AIEAIFLKCIMNLKR
+199 
-214 IKNGL
+214 KNGI
-219 SFLKDQVENEYF
+219 SFLKDPIENEY
-231 ALMFMEISANIIF
+231 L
-244 TYCIFVNS
+244 C
-252 NDEFSWNILAMFFV
+252 
-266 LSIIMVIMIQRT
+266 IIMVAISVIAVFAYCLFGSSEEYFGSNIFIVIVTSLIMIIIMIQKT
-278 LALYYKQKLLAK
+278 LTLYYKQKLLAK

-325 RQKALIHKVEEI
+325 RQKALIHKVEKI

-392 CDSKKIQFNLKI
+392 CKSRNIQFNLKV

-418 SRLVTLI
+418 GRLVTLI

-466 EFKIDT
+466 EFEIDT

-534 YRIKSYN
+534 YRIKSYRSDEIKKKMKDNRIIIEE

>member
-1 MVHFFDITKFN
+1 MNTDWIDGIIKICIINVFIYSIFFRVNAEQKCKRKIIEGSIISSVIYIIFK
-12 LYKEDNRR
+12 LYLKENIFLLVIISYFIQIPIQKMLIEDKRKSII
-20 EVKKANGGLPS
+20 VS
-31 SLWETYS
+31 SLI
-38 AFANCYGGVII
+38 AN
-49 LGVAENKDGTWR
+49 A
-61 TTGLK
+61 
-66 STDRDK
+66 
-72 LLKHFWDTINNR
+72 
-84 KKVNVNLLSDQ
+84 
-95 DVEIYEK
+95 
-102 DEDTIIVIYVPMANR
+102 
-117 EQKPV
+117 
-122 YINDDIFVLIIST
+122 
-135 YLMQNVFLWIILSN
+135 
-149 KNCIIVGNFIS
+149 
-160 NTVVYILYSL
+160 VVYATFCISL
-170 SLIIEIAIKMIFSI
+170 LFEVFFKFALKIEL
-184 EFDIRNQTIDLILAL
+184 QTIDLIFTLGIQLAL
-199 AIEAIFLKCIMNLKR
+199 LVMLFSNKR
-214 IKNGL
+214 VKNGIE
-219 SFLKDQVENEYF
+219 FLKDPIGNDYF
-231 ALMFMEISANIIF
+231 CIVLLNISAVVIF
-244 TYCIFVNS
+244 VYCIYGSSDADFN
-252 NDEFSWNILAMFFV
+252 NNLLMAFFA
-266 LSIIMVIMIQRT
+266 IAFIMIITIQKT
-278 LALYYKQKLLAK
+278 LTLYYKQKLLAK

-392 CDSKKIQFNLKI
+392 CDSKNIQFNLKI

-534 YRIKSYN
+534 YRIKSYRSDEIKKKMKDNRIIIENKKGSSTQWN

>member
-1 MVHFFDITKFN
+1 MNINLINIIIKMMCINVLIFIVNTKVLNYKINKRYCVCMVLSSILITAIYYVLDKYLDNLLKLILMYLMQLIVLKICIKDIRKNLLVSNLLSNSIVFIAFIFSLLIEMILVNLIKIKNSTVNFILTFIIETVILMIFFNIKRFKKGFAF
-12 LYKEDNRR
+12 LDNNVNS
-20 EVKKANGGLPS
+20 EYTNAIVINVS
-31 SLWETYS
+31 V
-38 AFANCYGGVII
+38 VII
-49 LGVAENKDGTWR
+49 LAYYVFGNYYGNLTKQ
-61 TTGLK
+61 
-66 STDRDK
+66 
-72 LLKHFWDTINNR
+72 LLI
-84 KKVNVNLLSDQ
+84 
-95 DVEIYEK
+95 
-102 DEDTIIVIYVPMANR
+102 
-117 EQKPV
+117 
-122 YINDDIFVLIIST
+122 
-135 YLMQNVFLWIILSN
+135 
-149 KNCIIVGNFIS
+149 CFI
-160 NTVVYILYSL
+160 
-170 SLIIEIAIKMIFSI
+170 
-184 EFDIRNQTIDLILAL
+184 
-199 AIEAIFLKCIMNLKR
+199 
-214 IKNGL
+214 
-219 SFLKDQVENEYF
+219 
-231 ALMFMEISANIIF
+231 
-244 TYCIFVNS
+244 
-252 NDEFSWNILAMFFV
+252 V
-266 LSIIMVIMIQRT
+266 LSIIMIIIVIKT
-278 LALYYKQKLLAK
+278 LTLYYKQKLLAK

-337 TSMNTEIADELD
+337 TSMNTEIADELE

-433 IAIDFSNNTFKSI
+433 IAIDYSNNTFKSI

-534 YRIKSYN
+534 YRIKSYRSDEIKKKMKDNRIIIEN

>member
-1 MVHFFDITKFN
+1 MKIEIVIDTVIKMFIINLFVFILFFKISNQKCN
-12 LYKEDNRR
+12 Y
-20 EVKKANGGLPS
+20 
-31 SLWETYS
+31 
-38 AFANCYGGVII
+38 
-49 LGVAENKDGTWR
+49 
-61 TTGLK
+61 LK
-66 STDRDK
+66 IFVGS
-72 LLKHFWDTINNR
+72 
-84 KKVNVNLLSDQ
+84 VMLS
-95 DVEIYEK
+95 
-102 DEDTIIVIYVPMANR
+102 VIYVIEKN
-117 EQKPV
+117 

-534 YRIKSYN
+534 YRIKSYRSDEIKKKMKDNRIIIENKKGSSTQWN

>member
-1 MVHFFDITKFN
+1 MRIMLNSNTFLV
-12 LYKEDNRR
+12 
-20 EVKKANGGLPS
+20 
-31 SLWETYS
+31 
-38 AFANCYGGVII
+38 VILSYLFQI
-49 LGVAENKDGTWR
+49 V
-61 TTGLK
+61 
-66 STDRDK
+66 
-72 LLKHFWDTINNR
+72 LLKIHNR
-84 KKVNVNLLSDQ
+84 GNKKSVIASALISNASVYTLF
-95 DVEIYEK
+95 
-102 DEDTIIVIYVPMANR
+102 IVVSFI
-117 EQKPV
+117 E
-122 YINDDIFVLIIST
+122 
-135 YLMQNVFLWIILSN
+135 VFLKIIMNIRYQIIDLSL
-149 KNCIIVGNFIS
+149 
-160 NTVVYILYSL
+160 T
-170 SLIIEIAIKMIFSI
+170 LIIEVLLLAGILNIK
-184 EFDIRNQTIDLILAL
+184 
-199 AIEAIFLKCIMNLKR
+199 K
-214 IKNGL
+214 IKNGI
-219 SFLKDQVENEYF
+219 SFLKDPLGNEY
-231 ALMFMEISANIIF
+231 L
-244 TYCIFVNS
+244 C
-252 NDEFSWNILAMFFV
+252 
-266 LSIIMVIMIQRT
+266 IIMIVISVIAIFAYCLFGSSEEYFGSNIFIVIVTSLIMIIIMIQKT
-278 LALYYKQKLLAK
+278 LTLYYKQKLLAK

-534 YRIKSYN
+534 YRIKSYRSDEIKKKMKDNRIIIENKKGSSTQWN

>member
-1 MVHFFDITKFN
+1 MDINLINIIIKMMCINGLIFMVNTKVLNYKIDKRYFVCIALSSILITAIYYVLDKYLDNLLKLILMYFMQLIVLKICIKDIRKNLLVSNLLSNSIVFIAFIFSLLIEMLLVNLIKIKNSTVNFILTFIIETVILMIFFNIKRFKKGFAF
-12 LYKEDNRR
+12 LDNNVNS
-20 EVKKANGGLPS
+20 EYTNAIVINVS
-31 SLWETYS
+31 V
-38 AFANCYGGVII
+38 VII
-49 LGVAENKDGTWR
+49 LAYYVFGNYYGNLTKQ
-61 TTGLK
+61 
-66 STDRDK
+66 
-72 LLKHFWDTINNR
+72 LLI
-84 KKVNVNLLSDQ
+84 
-95 DVEIYEK
+95 
-102 DEDTIIVIYVPMANR
+102 
-117 EQKPV
+117 
-122 YINDDIFVLIIST
+122 
-135 YLMQNVFLWIILSN
+135 
-149 KNCIIVGNFIS
+149 CFI
-160 NTVVYILYSL
+160 
-170 SLIIEIAIKMIFSI
+170 
-184 EFDIRNQTIDLILAL
+184 
-199 AIEAIFLKCIMNLKR
+199 
-214 IKNGL
+214 
-219 SFLKDQVENEYF
+219 
-231 ALMFMEISANIIF
+231 
-244 TYCIFVNS
+244 
-252 NDEFSWNILAMFFV
+252 V
-266 LSIIMVIMIQRT
+266 LSIIMIIIVIKT
-278 LALYYKQKLLAK
+278 LTLYYKQKLLAK
-290 NIEDYKSE
+290 NIEDYKAE
-298 IALKDAQIKSLSDEK
+298 IALKDVQIKSLSDEK

-337 TSMNTEIADELD
+337 TSMNTEMADELD

-513 REMSNTDYTKSVTIR
+513 HEMSNTDYTKSVTIR

-534 YRIKSYN
+534 YRIKSYRSDEIKKKMKDNRIIIENKKGSSTQWN